1 MHIESSTKLIRWV
14 LSHLTLFTVLCLILY
29 VYWNRSEFWPESWPD
44 NAEKPPRIE
53 TSDAWTDSEKKLKRS
68 GPTIVEKNL
77 PENETSSLKYGNIVI
92 QPMGDDKTLLY
103 PGDVEDTVNVTRK
116 ASNQGFDTVNIKNSV
131 IDSLEYQNET
141 SSYNA
146 SVDFSESMGRYKQ
159 GLSFKQQK
167 AAEKASNVFQQV
179 TEKPVKYPDEEE
191 INTAH
196 IKPKAGSFQDK
207 KLQAQIYTRQK
218 QLQNQMISLIPIS
231 KKKGESYDKLTSKE
245 KSEVKP
251 VFPLTEA
258 AEQQKQ

>member
-1 MHIESSTKLIRWV
+1 MHIESSAKLMRWV
-14 LSHLTLFTVLCLILY
+14 LSHLTLFTVLSLVLY
-29 VYWNRSEFWPESWPD
+29 AYWNRSEFWPESWPD
-44 NAEKPPRIE
+44 SAEKPPRIE
-53 TSDAWTDSEKKLKRS
+53 TSDAWADSEKKVKRS
-68 GPTIVEKNL
+68 GPTIVEKNQS
-77 PENETSSLKYGNIVI
+77 ENETSSLKYGNIVI
-92 QPMGDDKTLLY
+92 QSMRDDKTLQY

-116 ASNQGFDTVNIKNSV
+116 ASNQGFDTVNIKNSE

-141 SSYNA
+141 SYDA
-146 SVDFSESMGRYKQ
+146 SVDFSEPMRRYKQ

-167 AAEKASNVFQQV
+167 AAEKATKVFQQE

-191 INTAH
+191 INNAS

-218 QLQNQMISLIPIS
+218 QLQNQMISLIPFS
-231 KKKGESYDKLTSKE
+231 EKKGESNDKLTSKE